1 MKEREVKGVRRKGSE
16 VEDKEKE
23 AEEKSAVQVKEVKGA
38 EEQKKQ
44 AVSAPVVK
52 KSLGLVSYGS
62 DSDDDDD

>member
-1 MKEREVKGVRRKGSE
+1 M
-16 VEDKEKE
+16 EDKEKE

-38 EEQKKQ
+38 EEQKTQ
-44 AVSAPVVK
+44 TVSAPVVK